1 MDVFLLKDLG
11 LLLFT
16 IGIGGAVWGLL
27 PRGRGKIA
35 TREVVS
41 DRVDA
46 LLGESAGL
54 AAMLRPGYAFLE
66 PLAARLTPPGY
77 KARLA
82 RYLTTAGID
91 RILAPEAFVAFQ
103 AAMLVIFCLLGLA
116 LQAKASTV
124 LLFGAMGLLYP
135 YWWLYDKKNLRQ
147 KNITR
152 SMPDVVDML
161 ALSTAAGLDFQA
173 GIKRI
178 RDLASGRDPFVAEL
192 ALVHHNVTLGMSME
206 DALTLMAA
214 RVDTPEM
221 HSFSSILVQA
231 QKMGSSIADVLKD
244 QAARMRQ
251 DRFLAAERA
260 GAVAAQKLLLP
271 MVLFLFPIIF
281 GVVFGPFILKFL
293 YNR

>member
-1 MDVFLLKDLG
+1 MDVFLLKDIG

-16 IGIGGAVWGLL
+16 VGIGGAVWGLL
-27 PRGRGKIA
+27 PRGSGKIA
-35 TREVVS
+35 KREGAA

-54 AAMLRPGYAFLE
+54 AALLRPGYAFLE
-66 PLAARLTPPGY
+66 PLAARLTPPAY

-91 RILAPEAFVAFQ
+91 RILAPEAFVSFQ

-147 KNITR
+147 RNITR

-221 HSFSSILVQA
+221 HSFASILVQA
-231 QKMGSSIADVLKD
+231 QKMGSSIADILKD

-281 GVVFGPFILKFL
+281 GVVFGPFVLKFL

>member
-1 MDVFLLKDLG
+1 MDVLLLRDLG
-11 LLLFT
+11 LLLFPV
-16 IGIGGAVWGLL
+16 GIGSLVWFLV
-27 PRGRGKIA
+27 PRG
-35 TREVVS
+35 TRPS
-41 DRVDA
+41 DGQRPRADRVDA

-54 AAMLRPGYAFLE
+54 AGLLRPGYAFLE
-66 PLAARLTPPGY
+66 PLAARAAPAGY
-77 KARLA
+77 RARLA

-91 RILAPEAFVAFQ
+91 RILPAEAFVAFQ
-103 AAMLVIFCLLGLA
+103 AAMLVIFCLLGLVLRA
-116 LQAKASTV
+116 NASTI
-124 LLFGAMGLLYP
+124 LLFGAMGVLYP

-147 KNITR
+147 KAITQ
-152 SMPDVVDML
+152 SMPDIVDML

-178 RDLASGRDPFVAEL
+178 RDLSPGRDAFVGEL

-206 DALTLMAA
+206 DALTLMAE

-221 HSFSSILVQA
+221 YSFTSILVQA
-231 QKMGSSIADVLKD
+231 QKMGSSIADILKD

-281 GVVFGPFILKFL
+281 GVVFGPFVLKFL

>member
-1 MDVFLLKDLG
+1 MDAFFLKDVG

-16 IGIGGAVWGLL
+16 VAVAGAVWQLL
-27 PRGRGKIA
+27 PREA
-35 TREVVS
+35 CTAVDREALS
-41 DRVDA
+41 DRVVA

-66 PLAARLTPPGY
+66 PLARRLIPSGY
-77 KARLA
+77 RERLL
-82 RYLTTAGID
+82 RFLTTAGID
-91 RILAPEAFVAFQ
+91 RILPPEAFAAFQ
-103 AAMLVIFCLLGLA
+103 AAMLAVFCLLGLA
-116 LQAKASTV
+116 LRANVSTV
-124 LLFGAMGLLYP
+124 LLFACLGLLYP
-135 YWWLYDKKNLRQ
+135 YWWLYDKKVLRQ
-147 KNITR
+147 KTITR

-178 RDLASGRDPFVAEL
+178 RDLAPGRDSFVAEL

-206 DALTLMAA
+206 DALTLMAW

-221 HSFSSILVQA
+221 HSFASILVQA
-231 QKMGSSIADVLKD
+231 QKMGSSIADILKD

>member
-1 MDVFLLKDLG
+1 MDVFLLKDMG
-11 LLLFT
+11 LLLFFT
-16 IGIGGAVWGLL
+16 GIGSAVWWLL
-27 PRGRGKIA
+27 PREAGRTAVGA
-35 TREVVS
+35 PRTG
-41 DRVDA
+41 RVDA

-54 AAMLRPGYAFLE
+54 AALLRPGYAFLE
-66 PLAARLTPPGY
+66 PLAARLTPAGY
-77 KARLA
+77 QARLT

-116 LQAKASTV
+116 LQARVSTV
-124 LLFGAMGLLYP
+124 ALFGVMGVLYP
-135 YWWLYDKKNLRQ
+135 YWWLYDKKAQRQ
-147 KNITR
+147 KAITR
-152 SMPDVVDML
+152 SMPDIVDML

-178 RDLASGRDPFVAEL
+178 RDLSPGRDPFVAEL

-206 DALTLMAA
+206 EALTLMAA

-221 HSFSSILVQA
+221 HSFASILVQA
-231 QKMGSSIADVLKD
+231 QKMGSSIADILKD

-281 GVVFGPFILKFL
+281 GVVFGPFVLKFL

>member
-1 MDVFLLKDLG
+1 MDVILLKDLG
-11 LLLFT
+11 LLLFFL
-16 IGIGGAVWGLL
+16 GMAGATWWLL
-27 PRGRGKIA
+27 PRVAPGEASPSRKIGQV
-35 TREVVS
+35 EE
-41 DRVDA
+41 

-54 AAMLRPGYAFLE
+54 AALLRPGYAVLE
-66 PLAARLTPPGY
+66 PLARRLTPAGY
-77 KARLA
+77 RARLA

-91 RILAPEAFVAFQ
+91 RILPPEAFVAFQ
-103 AAMLVIFCLLGLA
+103 AAMLVIFCLLGLLLKGNA
-116 LQAKASTV
+116 TTT
-124 LLFGAMGLLYP
+124 LLFGLLGLVYP
-135 YWWLYDKKNLRQ
+135 YWWLYDKKTLRQ
-147 KNITR
+147 KTITQ
-152 SMPDVVDML
+152 SMPDTVDML

-178 RDLASGRDPFVAEL
+178 RDLASVRDPFVAEL

-206 DALTLMAA
+206 EALTLMAE

-231 QKMGSSIADVLKD
+231 QKMGSSIADILKD

-281 GVVFGPFILKFL
+281 GVVFGPFVLKFL

>member
-1 MDVFLLKDLG
+1 MDSVLRDLG
-11 LLLFT
+11 LFLFPV
-16 IGIGGAVWGLL
+16 GMGSLVWWLL
-27 PRGRGKIA
+27 PRAGHQGQLP
-35 TREVVS
+35 EPLP
-41 DRVDA
+41 DRIDA

-66 PLAARLTPPGY
+66 PLAARLTPAKY
-77 KARLA
+77 LERLT
-82 RYLTTAGID
+82 RHLTTAGID
-91 RILAPEAFVAFQ
+91 RILAPQAFVSFQ
-103 AAMLVIFCLLGLA
+103 AAMLGIFCLLGLA
-116 LQAKASTV
+116 LKANASTV
-124 LLFGAMGLLYP
+124 MLFGVLGLLYP
-135 YWWLYDKKNLRQ
+135 YWWLYDKKTTRQ
-147 KNITR
+147 KTITR

-221 HSFSSILVQA
+221 YSFSSILVQA
-231 QKMGSSIADVLKD
+231 QKMGSTIADILKD

-281 GVVFGPFILKFL
+281 GVVFGPFVMKFL

>member
-1 MDVFLLKDLG
+1 MDMFLRDLG
-11 LLLFT
+11 LLLFPL
-16 IGIGGAVWGLL
+16 GVGSLVWWLL
-27 PRGRGKIA
+27 PRAARRTPQEA
-35 TREVVS
+35 APERT
-41 DRVDA
+41 DA

-54 AAMLRPGYAFLE
+54 AALLRPGYAFLE
-66 PLAARLTPPGY
+66 PLAERLTPAPY
-77 KARLA
+77 RERL
-82 RYLTTAGID
+82 RRWLTTAGID
-91 RILAPEAFVAFQ
+91 RILAPPAFVAFQ
-103 AAMLVIFCLLGLA
+103 AAMLAIFCLLGLA
-116 LQAKASTV
+116 LQAKAATV
-124 LLFGAMGLLYP
+124 LLFGGLGLMYP
-135 YWWLYDKKNLRQ
+135 YWWLYDKKAARQ
-147 KNITR
+147 KAVTR

-178 RDLASGRDPFVAEL
+178 RDLATAPDPFVAEL

-206 DALTLMAA
+206 DALTLLGA

-221 HSFSSILVQA
+221 YSFSSILVQA
-231 QKMGSSIADVLKD
+231 QKMGSSIADILKD

-281 GVVFGPFILKFL
+281 GVVFGPFVLKFL
-293 YNR
+293 YNH

>member
-1 MDVFLLKDLG
+1 MDALLLKDLG
-11 LLLFT
+11 LLLFFA
-16 IGIGGAVWGLL
+16 GIAGATWWTL
-27 PRGRGKIA
+27 PRAVPGEASK
-35 TREVVS
+35 TRQTAPVEN
-41 DRVDA
+41 
-46 LLGESAGL
+46 LMGESAGL
-54 AAMLRPGYAFLE
+54 AALLRPGYAFLE
-66 PLAARLTPPGY
+66 PLARRLTPASY
-77 KARLA
+77 RARLA

-91 RILAPEAFVAFQ
+91 RILPTEAFVAFQ
-103 AAMLVIFCLLGLA
+103 AAMFVIFCLLGL
-116 LQAKASTV
+116 LLKGNASTA
-124 LLFGAMGLLYP
+124 LLFGVLGLIYP
-135 YWWLYDKKNLRQ
+135 YWWLYDKKTLRQ
-147 KNITR
+147 KTITQ
-152 SMPDVVDML
+152 SMPDTVDML

-206 DALTLMAA
+206 EALTLMAE

-231 QKMGSSIADVLKD
+231 QKMGSSIADILKD

-281 GVVFGPFILKFL
+281 GVVFGPFVLKFL